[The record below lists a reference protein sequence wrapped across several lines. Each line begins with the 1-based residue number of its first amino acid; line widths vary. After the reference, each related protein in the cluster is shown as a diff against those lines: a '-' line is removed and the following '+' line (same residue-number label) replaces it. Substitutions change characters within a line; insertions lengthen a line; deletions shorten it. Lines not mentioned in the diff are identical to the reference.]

1 MLVTLDTLRTRR
13 ADILQLARSHGASN
27 VRVFG
32 SVARGEATDRSDV
45 DLLVDM
51 DAGRSM
57 LDLCALEEDLEQML
71 GRPVEIGTSLYPT
84 IRDRVLREAVA
95 L

>member
-1 MLVTLDTLRTRR
+1 VQITLDFLRSRR
-13 ADILQLARSHGASN
+13 ADILRLARAHGASN
-27 VRVFG
+27 VRIFG
-32 SVARGEATDRSDV
+32 SVARGEAAEGSDL

-71 GRPVEIGTSLYPT
+71 HSRVEIGTKLSP
-84 IRDRVLREAVA
+84 RVQVRVLREAVA